1 MTTQA
6 EHFIHHSAAEG
17 HRAAAHHFEAAA
29 EHRRLAADADDR
41 DDPVATAHHAY
52 LAYGHQIRGIA
63 HAAQA
68 SVQDQVVDH
77 DDVDHGDD
85 GKY

>member
-1 MTTQA
+1 
-6 EHFIHHSAAEG
+6 
-17 HRAAAHHFEAAA
+17 
-29 EHRRLAADADDR
+29 
-41 DDPVATAHHAY
+41 
-52 LAYGHQIRGIA
+52 LAYGHQLRGIA

-68 SVQDQVVDH
+68 SVQDRVIDH

>member
-1 MTTQA
+1 VTTER
-6 EHFIHHSAAEG
+6 EHFIHHSAAEE

-29 EHRRLAADADDR
+29 KHQRLAADADDL
-41 DDPVATAHHAY
+41 DDSVAAAHHAY
-52 LAYGHQIRGIA
+52 LAYGHQLRGIA

-68 SVQDQVVDH
+68 SVQDRVIDH